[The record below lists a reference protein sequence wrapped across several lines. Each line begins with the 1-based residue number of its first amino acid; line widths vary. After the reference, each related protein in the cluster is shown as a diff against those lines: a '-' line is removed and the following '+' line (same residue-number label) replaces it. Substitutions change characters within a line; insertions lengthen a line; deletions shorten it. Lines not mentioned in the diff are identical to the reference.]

1 MNLTHLSIGLNSPW
15 YLFLICLL
23 YFCLCFLH
31 SYLSLEKS
39 SFLPLHYKL
48 HILLLPKDNL
58 THSHVFTQP
67 YWFLTLVTTSG
78 FPLHRHVL
86 YALPFSPHL
95 PSHPH
100 HSRNVWNSH
109 LGLLWVCIG
118 LIFLFLKCPAPS
130 SMFVFLHMEA
140 LLPRVF
146 SMWLLRR
153 NQNFYPTCLRNP
165 PACIP
170 VGILNFVFNRVQYKD
185 VEIYV

>member
-1 MNLTHLSIGLNSPW
+1 MVNLTHLLGLILHGIYFSSVYFISVYFFYIPTFHWRNQVSFCCIISYTFSFCPRIISLTHTCLRSPIDFSHLLPLPGFPSIGMFSMR
-15 YLFLICLL
+15 
-23 YFCLCFLH
+23 
-31 SYLSLEKS
+31 SL
-39 SFLPLHYKL
+39 
-48 HILLLPKDNL
+48 
-58 THSHVFTQP
+58 
-67 YWFLTLVTTSG
+67 
-78 FPLHRHVL
+78 
-86 YALPFSPHL
+86 SPHIW

-100 HSRNVWNSH
+100 HSHNVWNY

-185 VEIYV
+185 VEVYV